1 MSHFSRFWIS
11 REKREKEWNSS
22 RETRKILP
30 HKMMIIVLQIY
41 ERLYFSLEELWAS
54 LFFTFTC
61 IIKVEYNLELW
72 KIIKKMP
79 NFGLKWRKLISHF
92 SYPIFSWEI
101 SRIVI
106 PRFLVSHKELRC
118 VPLTS
123 SLMNSEGKPGHWS
136 WKKRYPSTR
145 VCFGSSSNYQP
156 PKPAS
161 NNGE

>member
-1 MSHFSRFWIS
+1 MMWRLHVAFFSVLNFSWETRKRMEFLT
-11 REKREKEWNSS
+11 RNEKK
-22 RETRKILP
+22 TRKILP

-41 ERLYFSLEELWAS
+41 ERLYFLLEELWAS

-106 PRFLVSHKELRC
+106 PRFLVSHEELR
-118 VPLTS
+118 
-123 SLMNSEGKPGHWS
+123 
-136 WKKRYPSTR
+136 R
-145 VCFGSSSNYQP
+145 VVRAG
-156 PKPAS
+156 
-161 NNGE
+161 